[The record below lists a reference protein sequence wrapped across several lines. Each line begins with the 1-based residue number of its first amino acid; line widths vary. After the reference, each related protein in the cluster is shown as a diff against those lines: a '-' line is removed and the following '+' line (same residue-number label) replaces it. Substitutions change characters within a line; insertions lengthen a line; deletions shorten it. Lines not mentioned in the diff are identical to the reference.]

1 MRKNDPLF
9 QEKLDEA
16 TNWLMKEFVHWNAI
30 QGELLAKGYENNFY
44 NEEEAAREQRL
55 FRAIAERF
63 LLEDADWG
71 AWQWLETLWAGG
83 DGNTGF
89 NAYVVEFAPSAPSE
103 SAPRVLSF
111 YVTRNERFWF
121 ATPLA
126 ELPGIGG
133 AARTFEVNAVHDA
146 IDAMLRLASP
156 ADESLERQD
165 EG

>member
-146 IDAMLRLASP
+146 IDAMLRLAPP